1 MHGLRLS
8 RLPEPHV
15 TWPLRPLSDTELREI
30 DALGPRYAGWAIEP
44 SGAICVDM
52 MGADDQPVRFRGET
66 LRKALK
72 AAREGGR

>member
-1 MHGLRLS
+1 M
-8 RLPEPHV
+8 

-30 DALGPRYAGWAIEP
+30 ADLGPRYAGFAWEP

-52 MGADDQPVRFRGET
+52 RGIDDKPVRYRGET

-72 AAREGGR
+72 AAREGERC